1 MRISSRAQERFCC
14 WFSSLH
20 HNRAN
25 SQNKG
30 NVGINSVS
38 FLPKVSSNSIS
49 ACVCVRGHWGK
60 KRSCL
65 DTVSREGD
73 GSSKFR

>member
-1 MRISSRAQERFCC
+1 MRIASTAQERFCC

-30 NVGINSVS
+30 NVGINSIS

-49 ACVCVRGHWGK
+49 ERGLEGGGWGK
-60 KRSCL
+60 KKKSL
-65 DTVSREGD
+65 ETVSREGD
-73 GSSKFR
+73 GSSRFR